1 MPWASLRYFHFYFN
15 WMGCVFTP
23 RKDVACSPIIFV
35 KHFVGKARHCFN
47 SLHNYARE
55 HFGILWC
62 AIIFDWIS
70 IAEMR
75 NELSKVL
82 NMSWFYVGQLCAV
95 RLANVMIFLLRSQ
108 LHFSKLRQSNETE
121 KVLAEQCGRGKKEI
135 SKEKCAQFQPVQI
148 DSQPNVNISNNWDI
162 CDYLL

>member
-1 MPWASLRYFHFYFN
+1 MPWALLRYFHFYFN

-47 SLHNYARE
+47 SLHNYAHE
-55 HFGILWC
+55 NFGILWC

-70 IAEMR
+70 MAEMR
-75 NELSKVL
+75 NELSKVV

-95 RLANVMIFLLRSQ
+95 RLANVMIFLLFFSAVSCISQ
-108 LHFSKLRQSNETE
+108 S
-121 KVLAEQCGRGKKEI
+121 C
-135 SKEKCAQFQPVQI
+135 
-148 DSQPNVNISNNWDI
+148 DSQTKQKKSWRNNAGEERRRYQKKNVHNFNLFKSTANRM
-162 CDYLL
+162 